1 MSDGLEPR
9 EGEQMTQK
17 RQAANLNGVR
27 GTDTGVAGGCSS
39 PSTRTKFKNMSD
51 GLEPREGEQFVRIQG
66 MNFQQLLLENY
77 VFLRRLRKILR
88 IFLIYAEVAQW

>member
-1 MSDGLEPR
+1 MARKRQAANSNGVRGTDTGVAGGCSSPSTRTKFKNMSDGLEPR

-39 PSTRTKFKNMSD
+39 PSTRTK
-51 GLEPREGEQFVRIQG
+51 
-66 MNFQQLLLENY
+66 
-77 VFLRRLRKILR
+77 
-88 IFLIYAEVAQW
+88 YAEVAQW